1 MTDQYQQ
8 ALKNITQVH
17 GVRGALVVTQDD
29 GLVVADSL
37 VEGVRGNAV
46 AALTAS
52 LVKRMGL
59 AAQAACGGAQQFLHL
74 QARDGAVFVMPTSG
88 DVVIVAI
95 ADQHVDIGLV
105 RLEMAHMAQ
114 AVA

>member
-8 ALKNITQVH
+8 ALKSITQVH
-17 GVRGALVVTQDD
+17 GVRGALVVTHDD
-29 GLVVADSL
+29 GLIVADSL

-59 AAQAACGGAQQFLHL
+59 AAHAACGGAQQFLHL
-74 QARDGAVFVMPTSG
+74 QARDGSVFVMPTAG

-95 ADQHVDIGLV
+95 ADEHVDMGLV
-105 RLEMAHMAQ
+105 RLEMAHMARE
-114 AVA
+114 VA